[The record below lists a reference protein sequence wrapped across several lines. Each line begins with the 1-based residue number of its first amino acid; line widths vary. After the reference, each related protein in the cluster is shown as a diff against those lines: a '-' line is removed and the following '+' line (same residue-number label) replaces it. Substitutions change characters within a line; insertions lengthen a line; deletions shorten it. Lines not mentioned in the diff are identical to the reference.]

1 MKRQIKQLNL
11 MCYKLEVVLSVD
23 AWHFLYGTTEGT
35 PNLFYFLSLLSK
47 MVTSTT
53 TIKKRGQE
61 YEIKPG
67 QVDGSILALSKEWG
81 IGRKA
86 ATRLLDDFSEHGILT
101 VVSNRLTS
109 VISMVCVSG
118 WMINANN
125 IANPIFSTTVGR
137 FEGVRIHLYNGHK
150 FETLRKTSPRKTN
163 TSKPVIID
171 KEGDMENEANS
182 KNDDKATD
190 ALEPIGAPI
199 PVVVNKA
206 STSNDGATEETVS
219 KAETREK

>member
-86 ATRLLDDFSEHGILT
+86 ATRLLDDFSGHGILT

-109 VISMVCVSG
+109 IISMVCVSG

-137 FEGVRIHLYNGHK
+137 FEGVRIHLYNGHQ
-150 FETLRKTSPRKTN
+150 FETLRKSSPRKTN
-163 TSKPVIID
+163 ISKPVIID
-171 KEGDMENEANS
+171 KEEEVENQVNS
-182 KNDDKATD
+182 KTDYKANDSLD
-190 ALEPIGAPI
+190 PIDTPI
-199 PVVVNKA
+199 PGVVNEA
-206 STSNDGATEETVS
+206 STSNDGATENTRS
-219 KAETREK
+219 KEDTYEK

>member
-11 MCYKLEVVLSVD
+11 MCYKLEVVLSID

-47 MVTSTT
+47 MVTSTAI
-53 TIKKRGQE
+53 IKKRGQE

-109 VISMVCVSG
+109 IISMVCVSG

-137 FEGVRIHLYNGHK
+137 FEGVRIHLYNGHQ
-150 FETLRKTSPRKTN
+150 FETLRKNSPRKR
-163 TSKPVIID
+163 TSVRRDDEEQPLENDTSINEGQTDETTDKDSLDVTVQPVIR
-171 KEGDMENEANS
+171 NLNS
-182 KNDDKATD
+182 D
-190 ALEPIGAPI
+190 
-199 PVVVNKA
+199 
-206 STSNDGATEETVS
+206 S
-219 KAETREK
+219 

>member
-1 MKRQIKQLNL
+1 
-11 MCYKLEVVLSVD
+11 
-23 AWHFLYGTTEGT
+23 
-35 PNLFYFLSLLSK
+35 
-47 MVTSTT
+47 MVTSNS

-61 YEIKPG
+61 YEIQPG

-86 ATRLLDDFSEHGILT
+86 ATRLLDDFSGYGILA

-125 IANPIFSTTVGR
+125 ITNPIFSTTVGR
-137 FEGVRIHLYNGHK
+137 FEGVRIHLYNGHQ
-150 FETLRKTSPRKTN
+150 FETLRKSSPRKTN

-171 KEGDMENEANS
+171 KEGEVENEANS
-182 KNDDKATD
+182 KTDDKATD
-190 ALEPIGAPI
+190 SLDPIDTPI
-199 PVVVNKA
+199 SGEVNEA
-206 STSNDGATEETVS
+206 STSNVGATDDTRFKEENG
-219 KAETREK
+219 EK

>member
-53 TIKKRGQE
+53 SIKKRRQE
-61 YEIKPG
+61 YEIKSG

-86 ATRLLDDFSEHGILT
+86 ATRLLDDFSELGILT
-101 VVSNRLTS
+101 VASNRLTS
-109 VISMVCVSG
+109 IISMVGVSG

-125 IANPIFSTTVGR
+125 IANHIFSTTVGR
-137 FEGVRIHLYNGHK
+137 FEGVRIHLYNGQQ
-150 FETLRKTSPRKTN
+150 FATLRKNSPRKR
-163 TSKPVIID
+163 TSVRRDDEEQPLENDTSINEGQTDETTDKDSLDVTGQPVIR
-171 KEGDMENEANS
+171 NLNS
-182 KNDDKATD
+182 DSSGGTA
-190 ALEPIGAPI
+190 EEI
-199 PVVVNKA
+199 VNGNP
-206 STSNDGATEETVS
+206 SE
-219 KAETREK
+219 